1 MYLKV
6 RLKCNSTSVQLRIG
20 ETGFAG
26 SNVVIQT
33 VQLDGAKKEVL
44 ITKSFTSDTDEA
56 DGYHVMMNSCARKAC
71 PFFFC

>member
-6 RLKCNSTSVQLRIG
+6 HLKCNSTSVQLRIG

-33 VQLDGAKKEVL
+33 VQLDGAKKVKGSWSQNPSHL
-44 ITKSFTSDTDEA
+44 THMRQTGI
-56 DGYHVMMNSCARKAC
+56 M
-71 PFFFC
+71 